1 MDSHQPQ
8 NAAFSGYDL
17 SYSPSQTNGFRRRSD
32 HHSPHKSTND
42 QNDISSHS
50 IRSGSDPDSWFS
62 YQSRHTISDS
72 GAMAAAP
79 FEVPKL
85 WREAMQCVS
94 INANLYP
101 QQILHKY
108 YDVFPTQAT
117 LHPGYVELD
126 VWRSKKATERGVRL
140 VQVRYLDSDP
150 GKIYLMVIFI
160 DGLDPS
166 TKKPIVRLVT
176 NTSVRHVLEEPCAN
190 CPLWLRVHSDVGPHA
205 SSPYQIIPCCDQWV
219 ESVDFDG
226 PISAEEKQVPA
237 VVARLVEEVRRKNL
251 LLHAKERE
259 IEAKDDQLRRLRE
272 DEGRRVDIDA
282 DEARVVERHHP
293 KQLHG
298 VDLEMLEQYWWVAA
312 IFAIALVVLILK

>member
-1 MDSHQPQ
+1 MAFREPE

-17 SYSPSQTNGFRRRSD
+17 SCSPSHTNGFHHRSD
-32 HHSPHKSTND
+32 DHSFHSATNNP
-42 QNDISSHS
+42 NDLSPQPT
-50 IRSGSDPDSWFS
+50 RSVSDPDSWFS
-62 YQSRHTISDS
+62 NQSRHTDSPS
-72 GAMAAAP
+72 GAMPAAAAHANAP

-108 YDVFPTQAT
+108 HDLLPSQAA
-117 LHPGYVELD
+117 LHRGLVELD
-126 VWRSKKATERGVRL
+126 VWRSKRATERGVRL
-140 VQVRYLDSDP
+140 VQVRYLDGDP
-150 GKIYLMVIFI
+150 ARIYLMVIFVD
-160 DGLDPS
+160 DGPGPPPG
-166 TKKPIVRLVT
+166 TAGKKPPVVRLVT
-176 NTSVRHVLEEPCAN
+176 GTSARHVLEEPCAN
-190 CPLWLRVHSDVGPHA
+190 CPLWLR
-205 SSPYQIIPCCDQWV
+205 IIPCCDRWA

-226 PISAEEKQVPA
+226 PVSAEEKQVPA
-237 VVARLVEEVRRKNL
+237 VVTRLVEEVRRKNL

-272 DEGRRVDIDA
+272 DEGRKVSIVADA
-282 DEARVVERHHP
+282 APALEHDRP

-312 IFAIALVVLILK
+312 VFAIALVVLILK